1 MICIH
6 FPIFFKGV
14 GQDHAFLV
22 YRYISEDDE
31 NSRWDYKAFN
41 CSAVPW
47 QALLGT
53 AAGKNL
59 WFRGLLHTTYRKNIN
74 LEKCAGIGLN
84 DFHIKCIIGTHCNWK
99 NQNPHCCLAGSSK
112 TAPRILISSIA
123 MGTDYTF
130 YVKTI
135 ENHARAFLALNIL
148 GRVGH

>member
-1 MICIH
+1 MTESLSGPAI
-6 FPIFFKGV
+6 FPTFSDFFRFFPTFQGA

-59 WFRGLLHTTYRKNIN
+59 
-74 LEKCAGIGLN
+74 
-84 DFHIKCIIGTHCNWK
+84 
-99 NQNPHCCLAGSSK
+99 
-112 TAPRILISSIA
+112 
-123 MGTDYTF
+123 
-130 YVKTI
+130 
-135 ENHARAFLALNIL
+135 
-148 GRVGH
+148 